1 MNVKYFDLINKKV
14 FISGGA
20 DGIGSSIVE
29 NFCEQGAEVIFVDIN
44 AIKANELIKNIKN
57 KKFNLPKF
65 FKCNVLDIKKL
76 QNIIHKNGPFDVLG
90 PVILAIGPDTFNE
103 PSPPLILLGSIS
115 FLLLFA

>member
-44 AIKANELIKNIKN
+44 MVENGTNSKLGKLT
-57 KKFNLPKF
+57 KK
-65 FKCNVLDIKKL
+65 
-76 QNIIHKNGPFDVLG
+76 
-90 PVILAIGPDTFNE
+90 
-103 PSPPLILLGSIS
+103 
-115 FLLLFA
+115 

>member
-29 NFCEQGAEVIFVDIN
+29 NFFEQGAEVIFVDIN
-44 AIKANELIKNIKN
+44 MIKANELIKNIKN

-65 FKCNVLDIKKL
+65 FKCNVLDIKNYKIL
-76 QNIIHKNGPFDVLG
+76 FIKMVL
-90 PVILAIGPDTFNE
+90 LMFW
-103 PSPPLILLGSIS
+103 
-115 FLLLFA
+115 